1 MASVDQ
7 VNEDSMEDQIGLG
20 KEKAKQE
27 KELRKEGLKS
37 IVKNESGAF
46 NKMFLTI
53 GIVVVVI
60 VVGFFSLA
68 GKAKQQP
75 GAADLDTVPK
85 VKATAGPNA
94 QVNENYL
101 KLQETE
107 NQQAAQNAAV
117 TGESHIDTI
126 LPGST
131 TPVEKDNGQVK
142 DWTVALPPPPQPV
155 QQVAMQGPNQAY
167 ERQIGMLLDNWQPG
181 SASSYN
187 FSRTSQQVQ
196 QAPQAQQQVSAASK
210 DDEASGPVKTLKT
223 GDRTYAILSI
233 GANSDEPGPVMAEIV
248 HGDLATAKVVG
259 EFKLVNKKLMLTFKQ
274 LSLPWSDKS
283 VTINAVAVDPDTGG
297 QAMAVEVDNHYFE
310 RVALPFIAKFVQ
322 GYGEAV
328 ARAGTTV
335 TTSALGS
342 VTAVNG
348 QLDGKRELAAAV
360 GSGASAFGN
369 VIETGVNRKPTVII
383 PAGTPVG
390 ILFTQDAKVPVNPNA
405 AL

>member
-1 MASVDQ
+1 MASSDQ
-7 VNEDSMEDQIGLG
+7 MNDDSIEDQIGLG
-20 KEKAKQE
+20 REKAKQE

-37 IVKNESGAF
+37 IVKNENGAF
-46 NKMFLTI
+46 NKLFVTL
-53 GIVVVVI
+53 GIVVAIV
-60 VVGFFSLA
+60 VVGFFMLA
-68 GKAKQQP
+68 GKTKAQP
-75 GAADLDTVPK
+75 GAADIATVPK
-85 VKATAGPNA
+85 VKGVMSPNA
-94 QVNENYL
+94 PVNENYL

-107 NQQAAQNAAV
+107 NEQAARNAAV

-131 TPVEKDNGQVK
+131 SPIDKEKEETK
-142 DWTVALPPPPQPV
+142 DWSVSLPPAPQPV
-155 QQVAMQGPNQAY
+155 QQVVSTGPNQAY
-167 ERQIGMLLDNWQPG
+167 ERQIGMLLDTWQPG
-181 SASSYN
+181 AASSYSFTRVN
-187 FSRTSQQVQ
+187 QQVQ
-196 QAPQAQQQVSAASK
+196 QPVQSQQAATASAK
-210 DDEASGPVKTLKT
+210 DDQTAGPTKTVKT
-223 GDRTYAILSI
+223 GDRTYAVLSI

-248 HGDLATAKVVG
+248 HGDLATSKLVG

-274 LSLPWSDKS
+274 ISLPWSDKS

-342 VTAVNG
+342 VTAVNS
-348 QLDGKRELAAAV
+348 QLDGKQQLAAAV
-360 GSGASAFGN
+360 GTGASAFGN
-369 VIETGVNRKPTVII
+369 VIETGANRKPTVII

-390 ILFTQDAKVPVNPNA
+390 VLFTQDAKIPANPD